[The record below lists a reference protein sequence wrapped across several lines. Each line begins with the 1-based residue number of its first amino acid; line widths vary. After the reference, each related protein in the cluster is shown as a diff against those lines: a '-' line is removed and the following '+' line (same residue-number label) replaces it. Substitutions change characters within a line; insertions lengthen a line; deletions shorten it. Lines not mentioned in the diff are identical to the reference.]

1 MTELT
6 LYIHGCRECGKTGKD
21 VAILQR
27 FCWNNSINLTVKD
40 SRFSDAIRA
49 EHANAMQD
57 LNLSMAT
64 YKPVVEAED
73 GSLYELATLDYS
85 TL

>member
-27 FCWNNSINLTVKD
+27 FCWDNNINLAIKD
-40 SRFSDAIRA
+40 SRFSDSIRL
-49 EHANAMQD
+49 EHANAMKA
-57 LNLSMAT
+57 LNLNMVV
-64 YKPVVEAED
+64 YKPVVETED
-73 GSLYELATLDYS
+73 GSLYELATMDYS